1 MPPHTASST
10 RPTRR
15 AAGVSIAELTTALAV
30 AAVLA
35 AVALPGM
42 AALVARSEADAAVE
56 QLRGAV
62 QFARH
67 SAVATGRVATICPG
81 PQAPAGGCGARDSW
95 HLGGIVFLD
104 ADGNGERDAGD
115 EVVLRLPPFATGFRA
130 TWRSFRNRKFL
141 SMLPTGTTNW
151 QNGSLLVCPPDADP
165 TAARLLIVNAQGSVR
180 LAADSDGDGIV
191 EAAGGRPVAC

>member
-1 MPPHTASST
+1 MAPHRACFA
-10 RPTRR
+10 RPAHR

-67 SAVATGRVATICPG
+67 SAVATGGVATICPG
-81 PQAPAGGCGARDSW
+81 PQAPAGCGARDSW

-141 SMLPTGTTNW
+141 SMLPTGTTDW
-151 QNGSLLVCPPDADP
+151 QNGSLLVCPPNADP
-165 TAARLLIVNAQGSVR
+165 AAARLLIVNAQGSVR

-191 EAAGGRPVAC
+191 EAANGRPVAC

>member
-1 MPPHTASST
+1 MPLQATST
-10 RPTRR
+10 RPVRR

-67 SAVATGRVATICPG
+67 SAVATGGVTTICPG
-81 PQAPAGGCGARDSW
+81 PQAPAGCGVRDSW

-130 TWRSFRNRKFL
+130 TWRSFRNRKSL

-151 QNGSLLVCPPDADP
+151 QNGSLLVCPPNADP
-165 TAARLLIVNAQGSVR
+165 AAARLLIVNAQGSVR
-180 LAADSDGDGIV
+180 LATDSDGDGIV
-191 EAAGGRPVAC
+191 EAANGRAVTC

>member
-1 MPPHTASST
+1 MASHGACSA
-10 RPTRR
+10 RPAHR

-67 SAVATGRVATICPG
+67 SAVATSGVATICPG
-81 PQAPAGGCGARDSW
+81 PQVPAGCGTRDSW

-130 TWRSFRNRKFL
+130 TWRSFRNRKSL

-151 QNGSLLVCPPDADP
+151 QNGSLLVCPPNADP
-165 TAARLLIVNAQGSVR
+165 AAARLLIVNAQGSVR

-191 EAAGGRPVAC
+191 EAANGRPVAC